1 MVGYNPK
8 GTKLTYRDVAFAGAA
23 SGFITRA
30 LCQPLDVLKIRFQLQ
45 VEPIA
50 KHANSKYHSI
60 PQAILTIAQEEGV
73 KSFWKGHVPAQWLS
87 VIYGLGQFWF
97 FAVSSKISYDLGFS
111 VRYNSLSNF
120 FCGSLAGTFATVVSF
135 PFDVI
140 RTRLVAQNELQK
152 VYTGVTSTFF
162 SIAKNEG
169 FFVLYR
175 GLFPTL
181 IQIAPHAGVQF
192 MTYEIFASIYQ
203 NLIPKTNDENKISDI
218 LSSSVLCGSLAG
230 LCAKTAIYPLDLSK
244 KRMQVQ
250 GFDRKMFGENFLCN
264 GLIDCMK
271 RIYGHEGILGFYKG
285 LGPSLIK
292 AVVTTALHFSSYEII
307 CLEISK
313 RR

>member
-1 MVGYNPK
+1 MVGYNPNA
-8 GTKLTYRDVAFAGAA
+8 TKLTYKDVAFAGAA

-50 KHANSKYHSI
+50 KQANSKYRSI
-60 PQAILTIAQEEGV
+60 TQAIVTIAKEEGV

-87 VIYGLGQFWF
+87 ILYGLGQFWF
-97 FAVSSKISYDLGFS
+97 FEVSSKVSYDLGFS
-111 VRYNSLSNF
+111 TRYNSLSNF

-135 PFDVI
+135 PFDVV
-140 RTRLVAQNELQK
+140 RTRLVAQNEQQK
-152 VYTGVTSTFF
+152 IYSGVTSTFI
-162 SIAKNEG
+162 SIARIEG
-169 FFVLYR
+169 GFVLYR
-175 GLFPTL
+175 GLLPTI

-192 MTYEIFASIYQ
+192 MTYKIFESIYH
-203 NLIPKTNDENKISDI
+203 NVVPKTKDDNKISDI
-218 LSSSVLCGSLAG
+218 LSSSMLCGSLAG
-230 LCAKTAIYPLDLSK
+230 LCAKTAIYPLDLTK

-250 GFDRKMFGENFLCN
+250 GFDRKMFGENFICN
-264 GLIDCMK
+264 GLTDCMK
-271 RIYGHEGILGFYKG
+271 RIYRLEGFLGFYKG

-292 AVVTTALHFSSYEII
+292 AIVTTALHFSSYEII